1 MRSHTTSIRMAVAAT
16 LVALGSACT
25 SEQQSTPQPTLTSTT
40 STTTSSTA
48 PPQTTSAPSTTADTL
63 APTTAETTTTTLPS
77 GPADALVPL
86 LVGGADSAGWLFLG
100 AWQRDSWQE
109 SNDPSGNPIR
119 PGIAA
124 GTPFTVSNLDGET
137 EAELGENTE
146 ACFDD
151 QVGPAIDVDVPPAEP
166 PGFGYSA
173 VAVLTQPWPLK
184 PRPVAATASAPEA
197 YQALGEASF
206 DGEPVDA
213 TQGNVE
219 QLVVAD
225 LDNDGDD
232 EALVAFEFVQP
243 SAAPGSPGDLAAILL
258 VDVDTRSASTVLQS
272 LVPADIDENTFPL
285 IERFRVLDV
294 ADLNGDGRMEVL
306 VHAWYYEG
314 ASVVVYS
321 YDGSELTQVLAAG
334 CGA

>member
-1 MRSHTTSIRMAVAAT
+1 MRSHTNRVAIAVAAS
-16 LVALGSACT
+16 LVALGTACT
-25 SEQQSTPQPTLTSTT
+25 SEQESSPQPTLTSTT
-40 STTTSSTA
+40 STSTTTPPATTAQTTTTSTV
-48 PPQTTSAPSTTADTL
+48 

-100 AWQRDSWQE
+100 AWQRDDWQE
-109 SNDPSGNPIR
+109 SSDPSGIPIR

-137 EAELGENTE
+137 EVELGENTE

-151 QVGPAIDVDVPPAEP
+151 QVGPTIDVDVSAPEP
-166 PGFGYSA
+166 PGFGYNA
-173 VAVLTQPWPLK
+173 VAVLTSPWPLK
-184 PRPVAATASAPEA
+184 PRPVAVTATAPEA

-213 TQGNVE
+213 TQGEVG

-243 SAAPGSPGDLAAILL
+243 SAGPGAPGDLATILL
-258 VDVDTRSASTVLQS
+258 VDVDSRDTSTVLQS
-272 LVPADIDENTFPL
+272 LVDQELDENTFPL

-306 VHAWYYEG
+306 IHAWYYEG
-314 ASVVVYS
+314 ASVLAYT
-321 YDGSELTQVLAAG
+321 YDGTELTRVLAAG

>member
-1 MRSHTTSIRMAVAAT
+1 MSSRPKRIALVVAASLAT
-16 LVALGSACT
+16 LGTACT
-25 SEQQSTPQPTLTSTT
+25 SEQESSPPPTLTSTT
-40 STTTSSTA
+40 STSTTVAPAVTAPASTTTSTVAPTTSDTSTTA
-48 PPQTTSAPSTTADTL
+48 PPT
-63 APTTAETTTTTLPS
+63 

-86 LVGGADSAGWLFLG
+86 LIGGADSAGWLFLG
-100 AWQRDSWQE
+100 AWQRDTWQE
-109 SNDPSGNPIR
+109 SSDPSGNPIR

-124 GTPFTVSNLDGET
+124 GTPFTVSSLDGET
-137 EAELGENTE
+137 QVELGENTE

-151 QVGPAIDVDVPPAEP
+151 RVGPAIDVDVSPAEP

-173 VAVLTQPWPLK
+173 VAVLNQPWPLK
-184 PRPVAATASAPEA
+184 PRPVAATATAPDA

-206 DGEPVDA
+206 AGEPVDA

-225 LDNDGDD
+225 LDDDGDD
-232 EALVAFEFVQP
+232 EALVAFEYVQP
-243 SAAPGSPGDLAAILL
+243 SAGPGAPGDLAAILL
-258 VDVDTRSASTVLQS
+258 VDVDTRDASTVLQS
-272 LVPADIDENTFPL
+272 LVPADLDDNAFAL

-314 ASVVVYS
+314 ASVVVYT
-321 YDGSELTQVLAAG
+321 YDGTGLTQVLAAG

>member
-1 MRSHTTSIRMAVAAT
+1 MRPHMKR
-16 LVALGSACT
+16 VALTVAVSLLALGTACT
-25 SEQQSTPQPTLTSTT
+25 SEQESSPRPTLTSTT
-40 STTTSSTA
+40 STSTTTPPATTAATSTTTSTA
-48 PPQTTSAPSTTADTL
+48 
-63 APTTAETTTTTLPS
+63 APTTVGATTTTLPS
-77 GPADALVPL
+77 GPADVLVPL
-86 LVGGADSAGWLFLG
+86 LIGGADSAGWLFLG

-109 SNDPSGNPIR
+109 SIDPSGDPIR

-124 GTPFTVSNLDGET
+124 GTPFTVSNLEGET
-137 EAELGENTE
+137 DVELGENTE

-151 QVGPAIDVDVPPAEP
+151 QVGPAIDVDVSPPEP
-166 PGFGYSA
+166 PGFGYNA
-173 VAVLTQPWPLK
+173 VAMLTQAWPLK
-184 PRPVAATASAPEA
+184 PRPVATTATAPDA

-213 TQGNVE
+213 TQGDVE
-219 QLVVAD
+219 QVVVAD

-243 SAAPGSPGDLAAILL
+243 TAAPGAPGDLAAILL
-258 VDVDTRSASTVLQS
+258 VDVDTRNASTVLQS
-272 LVPADIDENTFPL
+272 LVPEDLDEDTFPL

-306 VHAWYYEG
+306 IHAWYYEG
-314 ASVVVYS
+314 ASVVVYT
-321 YDGSELTQVLAAG
+321 YDGAELTQVLAAG